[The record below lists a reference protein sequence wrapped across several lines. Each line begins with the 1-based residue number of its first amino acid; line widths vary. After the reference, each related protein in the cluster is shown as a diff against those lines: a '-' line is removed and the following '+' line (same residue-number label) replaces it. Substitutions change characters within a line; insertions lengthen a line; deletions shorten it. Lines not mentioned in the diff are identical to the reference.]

1 MAMMGCRGLRLR
13 CWSGEAEGMVLNCEV
28 GKKNKLKEVL
38 MDGQRGRLKSVGEK
52 DTQTLSSYI
61 MEYSFFSLNT
71 DL

>member
-28 GKKNKLKEVL
+28 GKKKTLKEVL

-52 DTQTLSSYI
+52 DTHTLSSYI